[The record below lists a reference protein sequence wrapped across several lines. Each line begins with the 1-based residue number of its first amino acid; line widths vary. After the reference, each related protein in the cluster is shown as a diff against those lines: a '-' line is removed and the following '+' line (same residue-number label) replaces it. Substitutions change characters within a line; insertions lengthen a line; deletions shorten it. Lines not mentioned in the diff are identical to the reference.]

1 MKEELSQVV
10 VQHASAR
17 RSRPIWTLALT
28 AVAFFMVALDAL
40 VVVTALPA
48 IQRDLHASLSM
59 LEWTVNAFT
68 LAFAAG
74 IITAAALGDRL
85 GRRRV
90 FVSGLILFT
99 AASAACALTPTATLL
114 IVARAIQG
122 IGAAMVMPLSLT
134 ILASAFPP
142 ERRGAVVGIWGGIG
156 GLAVASGP
164 LVGGAVTQGLDW
176 HWIFWVNGPIGIVA
190 AVLSRLQLAE
200 SHGPATKL
208 DLPAAALVSGGA
220 IAIVWGLIRTGD
232 VGWGSAQVIAA
243 LTLGVALIASF
254 LLWERR
260 ATDPMLPLRL
270 FASRGFA
277 AANATGFLM
286 AGAIFS
292 AAFLMSQYFQFA
304 LGYSPLVTGL
314 RLLPWTAT
322 PLVVSPLAGVV
333 SDRIGRRPVLV
344 VGMLLQGVGLA
355 WIAAIATAGASYG
368 QFVVPLIIAGIGI
381 SMAIPITSTAVLSAV
396 APPDMG
402 KASGVNSTLQRFGA
416 AFAIAIAAAVFT
428 ANGHLGTPLSFTA
441 GFRPALG
448 VVAGL
453 SVLGAIT
460 AMAMTGRRRQ
470 PAVAE
475 VEVAAATA

>member
-1 MKEELSQVV
+1 MV
-10 VQHASAR
+10 VQQASAR
-17 RSRPIWTLALT
+17 RTRPVWTLALT

-85 GRRRV
+85 GRLRI
-90 FVSGLILFT
+90 FVIGLIVFT
-99 AASAACALTPTATLL
+99 ASSAACALAPTASLL
-114 IVARAIQG
+114 IAARAVQG

-176 HWIFWVNGPIGIVA
+176 HWIFWVNVPIGIVA
-190 AVLSRLQLAE
+190 AVLARLQLAE
-200 SHGPATKL
+200 SHGPATRL
-208 DLPAAALVSGGA
+208 DLPAAVLVSAGA

-232 VGWGSAQVIAA
+232 VGWGSAQVVAALILGVTLIAA
-243 LTLGVALIASF
+243 FLT
-254 LLWERR
+254 WERR
-260 ATDPMLPLRL
+260 ATEPMLPLRL
-270 FASRGFA
+270 FGSRGFA

-286 AGAIFS
+286 SGAIFS

-304 LGYSPLVTGL
+304 LGYSPLTTGL

-322 PLVVSPLAGVV
+322 PLVVAPLAGVL
-333 SDRIGRRPVLV
+333 SDRIGRRPVLI
-344 VGMLLQGVGLA
+344 VGMLLQGVGLG
-355 WIAAIATAGASYG
+355 WIATIATAAAGYG

-381 SMAIPITSTAVLSAV
+381 SMAIPVASTAVLSAV
-396 APPDMG
+396 APHDMG

-441 GFRPALG
+441 GFRPAL
-448 VVAGL
+448 VLVAGL

-460 AMAMTGRRRQ
+460 AVAVSGRAK
-470 PAVAE
+470 PATVPLDV
-475 VEVAAATA
+475 VEAAATA